1 MLLRDRVVVV
11 TGAGRGIGR
20 AIALACAREGAAV
33 VVNDIGVGL
42 GGEAESENPA
52 DSVAA
57 EVAAMGG
64 QAHANRDSVAEWDS
78 ASALIA
84 DAMGRFG
91 RIDAVVNN
99 AAILRDTIFH
109 RLTPEDWNAVIA
121 VNLTGAFNVSR
132 AAMAHM
138 REQGGGAFVHIISNS
153 GLAGNFG
160 QSAYA
165 ASKAGLAALSKSI
178 AIDGERF
185 GVRSNCIAP
194 SAWTRMTSSIPD
206 TPENRARIEQR
217 MQVTPDKNAPL
228 AVYLASPAAAAAA
241 VTGQIFATRKN
252 EIFLMSQ
259 SRPLRGIHRD
269 GGWTPHTVA
278 EHAIPALRASFYPLE
293 RNEHIFTW
301 DPV

>member
-1 MLLRDRVVVV
+1 MLLQGKVVLV

-20 AIALACAREGAAV
+20 AIARAAAREGAQV

-42 GGEAESENPA
+42 GGDAEAENPA
-52 DSVAA
+52 DTVAA
-57 EVAAMGG
+57 EIAAAGG
-64 QAHANRDSVAEWDS
+64 TAHANRDSVADWDG
-78 ASALIA
+78 AQAMVA
-84 DAMGRFG
+84 DTLARFG
-91 RIDAVVNN
+91 RLDAVVNN

-109 RLTPEDWNAVIA
+109 RLTPDDWTAVLQ

-132 AAMAHM
+132 AAIGQM
-138 REQGGGAFVHIISNS
+138 RAQGGGAFVHIISNS
-153 GLAGNFG
+153 GLAGNYG
-160 QSAYA
+160 QAAYA

-178 AIDGERF
+178 AIDAERF
-185 GVRSNCIAP
+185 GVRSNCVAP

-217 MQVTPDKNAPL
+217 KQVTPDKNAPL
-228 AVYLASPAAAAAA
+228 VVCLASPAAEG

-259 SRPLRGIHRD
+259 SRPLRGLHRD
-269 GGWTPHTVA
+269 GGWTPATVA
-278 EHAIPALRASFYPLE
+278 EHALPALRPSFYPLE
-293 RNEHIFTW
+293 RNEHVFPW

>member
-1 MLLRDRVVVV
+1 MLMQGQVIVV

-20 AIALACAREGAAV
+20 AIALAAAREGAQV

-42 GGEAESENPA
+42 GGDAEAENPA
-52 DSVAA
+52 DTVVA
-57 EVAAMGG
+57 EIAAMGG
-64 QAHANRDSVAEWDS
+64 KAVANRDNVAAWDG
-78 ASALIA
+78 AQGIMATA
-84 DAMGRFG
+84 MDAFG

-109 RLTPEDWNAVIA
+109 KLTPEDWGAVIQ
-121 VNLTGAFNVSR
+121 VNLTGAFLVSR
-132 AAMAHM
+132 AAIGQM
-138 REQGGGAFVHIISNS
+138 RAQGGGAFVHIISNS

-178 AIDGERF
+178 AIDAERF

-217 MQVTPDKNAPL
+217 KLVTPDKNAPL
-228 AVYLASPAAAAAA
+228 AVYLASQAAKG
-241 VTGQIFATRKN
+241 VTGQIFATRMN

-269 GGWTPHTVA
+269 GGWTPQTVA
-278 EHAIPALRASFYPLE
+278 DHAIPALRAGFYPLE
-293 RNEHIFTW
+293 RNEHVFPW

>member
-1 MLLRDRVVVV
+1 MLMQGQVIVV

-20 AIALACAREGAAV
+20 AIALAAAREGAQV

-42 GGEAESENPA
+42 AGDAEAENPA
-52 DSVAA
+52 DTVVA
-57 EVAAMGG
+57 EIAAMGG
-64 QAHANRDSVAEWDS
+64 EAVANRDNVAAWDG
-78 ASALIA
+78 AQGIMAT
-84 DAMGRFG
+84 AMAAFG

-109 RLTPEDWNAVIA
+109 KLTPEDWGAVIQ
-121 VNLTGAFNVSR
+121 VNLTGAFLVSR
-132 AAMAHM
+132 AAIGQM
-138 REQGGGAFVHIISNS
+138 RAQGSGAFVHIISNS

-178 AIDGERF
+178 AIDAERF
-185 GVRSNCIAP
+185 GVRSNCVAP

-217 MQVTPDKNAPL
+217 KQVTPDKNAPL
-228 AVYLASPAAAAAA
+228 AVYLASSAAEG
-241 VTGQIFATRKN
+241 VTGQIFATRMN

-259 SRPLRGIHRD
+259 SRPMRGIHRD
-269 GGWTPHTVA
+269 GGWTPQTVA
-278 EHAIPALRASFYPLE
+278 EHAIPALRAGFYPLE
-293 RNEHIFTW
+293 RNEHVFPW

>member
-1 MLLRDRVVVV
+1 MQMQGQVIVV

-20 AIALACAREGAAV
+20 AIALAAAREGAQV

-42 GGEAESENPA
+42 GGDAEAENPA
-52 DSVAA
+52 DTVVA
-57 EVAAMGG
+57 EIAAMGG
-64 QAHANRDSVAEWDS
+64 KAVANRDNVAAWDG
-78 ASALIA
+78 AQGIMAT
-84 DAMGRFG
+84 AMEAFG

-109 RLTPEDWNAVIA
+109 KLTPEDWGAVIQ
-121 VNLTGAFNVSR
+121 VNLTGAFLVSR
-132 AAMAHM
+132 AAIGQM
-138 REQGGGAFVHIISNS
+138 RAQGGGAFVHIISNS

-178 AIDGERF
+178 AIDAERF

-217 MQVTPDKNAPL
+217 KLVTPDKNAPL
-228 AVYLASPAAAAAA
+228 AVYLASAAAKA
-241 VTGQIFATRKN
+241 VTGQIFATRMN

-269 GGWTPHTVA
+269 GGWTPQTVA
-278 EHAIPALRASFYPLE
+278 DHAIPALRAGFYPLE
-293 RNEHIFTW
+293 RNEHVFPW

>member
-1 MLLRDRVVVV
+1 MLLQEKVVVV

-20 AIALACAREGAAV
+20 AIALACAREGASV

-42 GGEAESENPA
+42 GGEAEDENPA
-52 DSVAA
+52 DTVAA
-57 EVAAMGG
+57 EIAAMGG
-64 QAHANRDSVAEWDS
+64 QAHANRDSVAGWDS
-78 ASALIA
+78 ASALVA
-84 DAMGRFG
+84 DTMARFG

-109 RLTPEDWNAVIA
+109 RLTPEDWNAVIS
-121 VNLTGAFNVSR
+121 VNLTGAFYVSR
-132 AAMAHM
+132 AAVAHM
-138 REQGGGAFVHIISNS
+138 REAGGGAFVHIISNS

-185 GVRSNCIAP
+185 GIRSNCIAP
-194 SAWTRMTSSIPD
+194 SAWTRMTGSIPE
-206 TPENRARIEQR
+206 TPENRARIEMR
-217 MQVTPDKNAPL
+217 KQVTPEKNAPL
-228 AVYLASPAAAAAA
+228 AAYLASPAAEV
-241 VTGQIFATRKN
+241 VTGQIFATRMN

-269 GGWTPHTVA
+269 GGWTPQTVA
-278 EHAIPALRASFYPLE
+278 EHAIPALRPSFYPLE
-293 RNEHIFTW
+293 RNEHVFPW

>member
-1 MLLRDRVVVV
+1 MLLEGKVVIV

-20 AIALACAREGAAV
+20 AIALAAAGEGARV

-42 GGEAESENPA
+42 GGDAEAENPA
-52 DSVAA
+52 DTVVAEIGA
-57 EVAAMGG
+57 AGGVAI
-64 QAHANRDSVAEWDS
+64 ANRDSVAEWDG
-78 ASALIA
+78 AQGLAGA
-84 DAMGRFG
+84 AMEAFG

-109 RLTPEDWNAVIA
+109 RLTPEDWNAVIQ
-121 VNLTGAFNVSR
+121 VNLNGAFYVSR
-132 AAMAHM
+132 AVIPQM
-138 REQGGGAFVHIISNS
+138 REQGAGAFVHIISNS

-178 AIDGERF
+178 AIDAERF
-185 GVRSNCIAP
+185 GVRSNCVAP

-217 MQVTPDKNAPL
+217 KQVTPDKNAPL
-228 AVYLASPAAAAAA
+228 VVYLASPAAEG
-241 VTGQIFATRKN
+241 VSGQIFATRMN

-259 SRPLRGIHRD
+259 SRPMRGIHRD
-269 GGWTPHTVA
+269 GGWTPQSVA
-278 EHAIPALRASFYPLE
+278 DHAIPALRPSFYPLE
-293 RNEHIFTW
+293 RNEHVFPW